1 VTASAKKILD
11 EALNLPKEEREG
23 LIEALAESLDLSP
36 TELSP
41 EWQREVSG
49 RIAQIER
56 GDVKTAPW
64 TEVQARVDA
73 SLKSE

>member
-1 VTASAKKILD
+1 VTTSAQKILD

-56 GDVKTAPW
+56 GDVQTVPW
-64 TEVQARVDA
+64 SEVRARADA
-73 SLKSE
+73 TLKSE